1 MTDASP
7 ANSPAPDPA
16 QAVELVLAV
25 TRGAWP
31 ATDAAVGDL
40 FATLGVRPVD
50 TDTDTGNDDN
60 DDDDDAGAA
69 AGQTWPS
76 PVDIRR
82 LEVSFGGE
90 VYASWMSH
98 AGDFLG
104 IDLQLYNTPSPN
116 DPGTRLGY
124 DRILALLGQNL
135 GTPTEPWDDEEIPP
149 RQWEVGRWRILLHL
163 FTLRDSGVMLS
174 VDDAAIAD
182 RAEREASARQDAA
195 HAQAATHRP

>member
-1 MTDASP
+1 M
-7 ANSPAPDPA
+7 
-16 QAVELVLAV
+16 ELILAV

-31 ATDAAVGDL
+31 ATDAAVRDL

-50 TDTDTGNDDN
+50 TGTGTDS
-60 DDDDDAGAA
+60 DAGTDDSAA
-69 AGQTWPS
+69 ADPAAGETWPS
-76 PVDIRR
+76 PVDIRC
-82 LEVSFGGE
+82 LEMSLGGE
-90 VYASWMSH
+90 VYASWTSH

-104 IDLQLYNTPSPN
+104 IDLQLYNAPRPN

-124 DRILALLGQNL
+124 DRILALLSQNL

-149 RQWEVGRWRILLHL
+149 RRWEVGRWRILLHL

-174 VDDAAIAD
+174 VDDAATAD

-195 HAQAATHRP
+195 HAQAARPRP

>member
-7 ANSPAPDPA
+7 ANAPAPDPA

-40 FATLGVRPVD
+40 FATLGVRTVD
-50 TDTDTGNDDN
+50 S
-60 DDDDDAGAA
+60 DAGTDDS
-69 AGQTWPS
+69 AGDDPSAGETWPS

-90 VYASWMSH
+90 VYASWTSH

-104 IDLQLYNTPSPN
+104 IDLQLYNAPSPN

-124 DRILALLGQNL
+124 DRILALLSQNL

-174 VDDAAIAD
+174 VDDASTAD